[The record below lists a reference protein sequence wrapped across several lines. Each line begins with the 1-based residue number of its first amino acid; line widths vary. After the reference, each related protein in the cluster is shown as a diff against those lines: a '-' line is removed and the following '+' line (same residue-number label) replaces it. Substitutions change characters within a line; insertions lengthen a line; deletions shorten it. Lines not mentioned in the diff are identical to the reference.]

1 MATAA
6 LVQTTEKTNI
16 WLKELTRVLDWDDP
30 DMVFNALRTVL
41 HHLRDRLPLNES
53 AQLASQLPM
62 LIRGCYYE
70 NWVPKQKTEHL
81 NAQQFVARVGMAFP
95 GDLSIDP
102 EEVVR
107 AVFDVISW
115 HVSAGE
121 VKDVKS
127 CLPEDLRELWP

>member
-1 MATAA
+1 MVTAA

-16 WLKELTRVLDWDDP
+16 WLKELARQLDWDDP
-30 DMVFNALRTVL
+30 DMVFHALRAVL
-41 HHLRDRLPLNES
+41 HQLRDRLPINEA
-53 AQLASQLPM
+53 AQLACQLPM

-70 NWVPKQKTEHL
+70 NWVPKQKCEHL
-81 NAQQFVARVGMAFP
+81 NAEAFVARVGMAFP
-95 GDLSIDP
+95 NDQTIDP
-102 EEVVR
+102 EAVTR